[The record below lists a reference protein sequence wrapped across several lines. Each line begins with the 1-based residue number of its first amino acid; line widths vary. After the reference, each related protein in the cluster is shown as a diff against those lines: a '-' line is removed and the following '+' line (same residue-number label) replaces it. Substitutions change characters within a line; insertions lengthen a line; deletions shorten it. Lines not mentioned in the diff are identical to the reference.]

1 MRPLACVPAQPAHSL
16 WAVVTT
22 GLAMALWLSAAMAED
37 VRTSLW
43 AQRYGS
49 LDAADVAVA
58 KRTVQLTLERVRSN
72 STRYWIR
79 FDSGNSGAVTPL
91 RTFRAR
97 GGFFCREYLEL
108 VVVANVRTAT
118 HRSVA
123 CRDHD
128 GVWKAVGK

>member
-1 MRPLACVPAQPAHSL
+1 M
-16 WAVVTT
+16 VVTT
-22 GLAMALWLSAAMAED
+22 ALAAALWLSAAMAEEA
-37 VRTSLW
+37 RTSLW
-43 AQRYGS
+43 AQGYGS

-79 FDSGNSGAVTPL
+79 IDSGNSGAVTPL
-91 RTFRAR
+91 RTFRTR
-97 GGFFCREYLEL
+97 GGFFCREYRES
-108 VVVANVRTAT
+108 VVVANATTAT

-123 CRDHD
+123 CRDRD